1 MASKNIFVYTAISGA
16 FTFQRPAA
24 YNSSMQP
31 IDLRVAWQ
39 YGTQSSRDGSDVYR
53 VTIIILL
60 MQTFSLCVVT

>member
-1 MASKNIFVYTAISGA
+1 MIPKASKNIFVYTAISGA

-39 YGTQSSRDGSDVYR
+39 YGLSQVGMVQMY
-53 VTIIILL
+53 IELL
-60 MQTFSLCVVT
+60 